1 MATTDT
7 TKTPAQVMELKDPT
21 RESKSETTTSTD
33 LETLNQNQKSQT
45 TEAGTSDFK
54 VITHNAF
61 ERELHIEL
69 LQKALADVRGYEWH
83 IPDFNDEY
91 IRRSH
96 SVLLQECA
104 NQLLAKKQMRF
115 VVDDNNRDILRFLML
130 YFNSSPLALDVFP
143 ERGYSLSK
151 NILLVGEAGVGKT
164 LLMDVFSLYLSKINS
179 RKQYKVVSQT
189 QMLNHYKQNNNIDLF
204 TFNTSARGTFDGNPF
219 SLCLN
224 DIGLKT
230 QKFYGNDTEVIIEE
244 FLYARYEIWEQ
255 FGKATHL
262 TTNLTK
268 QEIEELF
275 YDKHGRLAD
284 RFKMFNV
291 IPMKGNSRR

>member
-1 MATTDT
+1 ME
-7 TKTPAQVMELKDPT
+7 TKSQKQT
-21 RESKSETTTSTD
+21 SETTT
-33 LETLNQNQKSQT
+33 
-45 TEAGTSDFK
+45 AGTSFK
-54 VITHNAF
+54 VTTHNAF

-69 LQKALADVRGYEWH
+69 LQKALSDVRGYEWH

-96 SVLLQECA
+96 TVLLQECA

-130 YFNSSPLALDVFP
+130 YFNDSPLALDVFP
-143 ERGYSLSK
+143 ERGYSLNK